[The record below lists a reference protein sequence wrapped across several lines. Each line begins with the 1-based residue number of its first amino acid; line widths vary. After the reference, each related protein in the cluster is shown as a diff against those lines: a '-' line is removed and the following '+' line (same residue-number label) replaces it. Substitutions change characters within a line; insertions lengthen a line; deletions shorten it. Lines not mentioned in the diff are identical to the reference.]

1 MELNL
6 ETAIL
11 PSITVLFSSPNYRFN
26 SETFSVAEALDV
38 VVVEI
43 RLPPHRFIYLQA
55 SFPAGELCEKD

>member
-11 PSITVLFSSPNYRFN
+11 PSITVLFSSPNYRFD
-26 SETFSVAEALDV
+26 SETFSVVEALDV

-43 RLPPHRFIYLQA
+43 RVPP
-55 SFPAGELCEKD
+55 